1 VQFITSHPGPFLMLA
16 LLALAALV
24 ALVILGVARLL
35 PPEHP
40 VRSRVEASWNGVKA
54 NPELVSKRMQQGA
67 FVLIILLFTILTLV
81 YS

>member
-24 ALVILGVARLL
+24 ALVVLGVARLL
-35 PPEHP
+35 PPAHP
-40 VRSRVEASWNGVKA
+40 LRSQIEASWSRVKA

-67 FVLIILLFTILTLV
+67 FVLLILLFTILTLV